1 MGEFTRLGLKTV
13 PPILLLST
21 LALWLALQ
29 VV

>member
-1 MGEFTRLGLKTV
+1 VGEFTRLGLRTV
-13 PPILLLST
+13 PPILVVST